1 MLPCMY
7 GVCDALYLPLEA
19 GITVPASTGKALSR
33 EEPGAEK
40 PV

>member
-1 MLPCMY
+1 MY

-19 GITVPASTGKALSR
+19 GITVPASTGKALR
-33 EEPGAEK
+33 VTGAEK